1 MYSKSTS
8 VCYSC
13 FILEDNE
20 RIKWHRGLGR
30 DTVRLVSPTVEDI
43 QYVISILKHEK
54 NINNVTHNVIYLWY
68 SPTQCTLLLL
78 SLLNETA
85 VSHLWISFTTL
96 TEQCGLQH
104 LNDTNITD
112 LRLADC
118 TIADINS
125 ICQLINTNTTLTDLR
140 LYTEL
145 TDNQVTQILD
155 SLTINGT
162 MRLTLL
168 PQYRTKCTQ
177 NKNYQKLKHKL
188 LYL

>member
-1 MYSKSTS
+1 MSTS

-13 FILEDNE
+13 FILENNG
-20 RIKWHRGLGR
+20 RVTWHQGLGGH
-30 DTVRLVSPTVEDI
+30 TVHLVRPTAEDI
-43 QYVISILKHEK
+43 QYVISILKQEK
-54 NINNVTHNVIYLWY
+54 NTNNVTHNVIDLWN

-85 VSHLWISFTTL
+85 VSCLWISFTTL

-104 LNDTNITD
+104 LNDTDITV
-112 LRLADC
+112 LGLVYC

-140 LYTEL
+140 LYTAVLTGNEL
-145 TDNQVTQILD
+145 TQILN

-162 MRLTLL
+162 MTLTLSSR
-168 PQYRTKCTQ
+168 YKKKCMQ
-177 NKNYQKLKHKL
+177 HKSYQQLKHKL